1 MFTAILLLLL
11 SAAAIYLA
19 CSWFVNAVEWLGA
32 RLQVGTVAVGSV
44 LAAIGTALP
53 ESVVT
58 FVAVV
63 FGSGSDRDEIGIGA
77 AMGGPLVLST
87 IAYAVVGVMLIAV
100 HHSVRRRPDGARELI
115 SDQRWFFVLF
125 IAKLVLGLVVFSW
138 KPWLALAFLAAYAV
152 YVVRELREAA
162 ADGGHSADE
171 LEPLKLTPRR
181 QRPPGWAIAVQTVGT
196 LLVIFVASQ
205 VFVGQIESLGPH
217 LGLAPAVTALLLSPI
232 ATELPEVLNAVIW
245 VRQGKEALAL
255 ANVAGSMMI
264 QVTIPSAIG
273 IAFTPWHFSP
283 TVTLAGVITLASV
296 AATLVLGRLRKL
308 TSGTLLIGFGFY
320 LVFFAG
326 MLILN

>member
-1 MFTAILLLLL
+1 MFIAILLLLV

-63 FGSGSDRDEIGIGA
+63 FGSGSERKEIGIGA

-87 IAYAVVGVMLIAV
+87 IAYGVVGVVLILV
-100 HHSVRRRPDGARELI
+100 HHSARLRPKGADELI
-115 SDQRWFFVLF
+115 GDQRWFFVLF
-125 IAKLVLGLVVFSW
+125 IAKLVLGLVVFKW

-152 YVVRELREAA
+152 YVVRELREAS
-162 ADGGHSADE
+162 ADGGHSAEE
-171 LEPLKLTPRR
+171 LEPLKLASKRPH
-181 QRPPGWAIAVQTVGT
+181 PPGWAIAVQTIGT
-196 LLVIFVASQ
+196 LAIIFAASQ
-205 VFVGQIESLGPH
+205 LFVSQIETLGPH

-245 VRQGKEALAL
+245 VRQGKEELAL

-283 TVTLAGVITLASV
+283 TVTLAGVITLV
-296 AATLVLGRLRKL
+296 AVAITLLLGRLRRL
-308 TSGTLLIGFGFY
+308 TSGTLLTGFGLY
-320 LVFFAG
+320 GLFFAG

>member
-1 MFTAILLLLL
+1 MLIAILLLLV
-11 SAAAIYLA
+11 SAAAIDLA

-63 FGSGSDRDEIGIGA
+63 FGSGSERKEIGIGA

-87 IAYAVVGVMLIAV
+87 IAYGVVGVVLILV
-100 HHSVRRRPDGARELI
+100 HHSARLRPKGADELI
-115 SDQRWFFVLF
+115 GDQRWFFVLF
-125 IAKLVLGLVVFSW
+125 IAKLVLGLVVFNW

-152 YVVRELREAA
+152 YVVRELREAS
-162 ADGGHSADE
+162 ADGGHSAEE
-171 LEPLKLTPRR
+171 LEPLKLVSKRPH
-181 QRPPGWAIAVQTVGT
+181 PPGWAIAVQTIGT
-196 LLVIFVASQ
+196 LAIIFAASQ
-205 VFVGQIESLGPH
+205 LFVSQIETLGPH

-245 VRQGKEALAL
+245 VRQGKEELAL

-283 TVTLAGVITLASV
+283 TVTLAGVITLV
-296 AATLVLGRLRKL
+296 AVAITLLLGRLRRL
-308 TSGTLLIGFGFY
+308 TSGTLLTGFGLY
-320 LVFFAG
+320 GLFFAG